1 MTTSFGLY
9 VHLTVTHGDKAL
21 AWYKD
26 VFGAEVMALHM
37 AEDQRRVMFAILAM
51 FGGHVFLSDSVPELT
66 PDTQP
71 PSPETPPT
79 CTLHVDFEDPN
90 AVNAVVAKAE
100 AAGAV
105 VTMKPEE
112 RLLGRPLRPHPRSIR
127 TRLVIRCTRTPTD
140 PELKFNDTK

>member
-21 AWYKD
+21 AWCKD

-105 VTMKPEE
+105 VTMKPEDVYWGD
-112 RLLGRPLRPHPRSIR
+112 RYGRIR
-127 TRLVIRCTRTPTD
+127 DPFGHVWSFGARAPQPTQS
-140 PELKFNDTK
+140 

>member
-100 AAGAV
+100 AAGAI
-105 VTMKPEE
+105 VTMKPEDVYWGD
-112 RLLGRPLRPHPRSIR
+112 RYGRIR
-127 TRLVIRCTRTPTD
+127 DPFGHVWSFGARAPQPTQS
-140 PELKFNDTK
+140 

>member
-1 MTTSFGLY
+1 MGTSYGLD
-9 VHLTVTHGDKAL
+9 VHLTVSQGGKAL
-21 AWYKD
+21 SWYKE

-51 FGGHVFLSDSVPELT
+51 FGGHVFPSDAFPELS

-71 PSPETPPT
+71 PSSITPPT

-90 AVNAVVAKAE
+90 EVNAVVARAE

-105 VTMKPEE
+105 VTMQPEDVYWGD
-112 RLLGRPLRPHPRSIR
+112 RYGRIR
-127 TRLVIRCTRTPTD
+127 D
-140 PELKFNDTK
+140 PFGHVWSFGARATQPAQT